1 MFFSSH
7 TLRESHLTQVGEMGK
22 SIYGKKQ
29 QGDHFRIP
37 LGITPTWPRAARMPG
52 QWASKNEGHRGVVL
66 YMATLLLYAA
76 CNGWGQLNT
85 TLKISHNRSL
95 VPIKQFHWQ
104 VWLSL
109 LSGHSSFLLAPGA
122 HKVLFVPSKSLFPQ
136 SCGSSIMKSHWPPK
150 SNSLGVLCPFA
161 TSPGWEICC
170 GSYNFLNSE
179 RISCV

>member
-7 TLRESHLTQVGEMGK
+7 TLRGSHLTQVGEMGK
-22 SIYGKKQ
+22 SICRKKQ

-52 QWASKNEGHRGVVL
+52 QWASRDEGHRGVVL
-66 YMATLLLYAA
+66 YLAPPLMCAA

-85 TLKISHNRSL
+85 TFKISHNRSL
-95 VPIKQFHWQ
+95 VSIKQFHWQ

-109 LSGHSSFLLAPGA
+109 LWGHGSFLLAPGA

-161 TSPGWEICC
+161 RSPGWEICC
-170 GSYNFLNSE
+170 GSYNFFNSE
-179 RISCV
+179 RISLV

>member
-7 TLRESHLTQVGEMGK
+7 TLRGSHLTQVGEMGK
-22 SIYGKKQ
+22 SICRKKQ

-52 QWASKNEGHRGVVL
+52 QWASRDEGHRGVVL
-66 YMATLLLYAA
+66 YLAPPLLCAA
-76 CNGWGQLNT
+76 KHNT
-85 TLKISHNRSL
+85 QDLSNRSL

-109 LSGHSSFLLAPGA
+109 LWGHGSFLLAPGA

-161 TSPGWEICC
+161 RSPGWEICC
-170 GSYNFLNSE
+170 GSYNFFNSE
-179 RISCV
+179 RISLV